1 MRPSVNQNNKSGSI
15 ASYAHLIIKV
25 DKESPAYASSL
36 QKGDRII
43 ECDGINVETE
53 NEKQIT
59 DRIFQAFVCAKQV
72 SLFVVD
78 PDTDNFFK
86 SKCIK
91 LHSMLP
97 IVQHI
102 TNSTDI

>member
-1 MRPSVNQNNKSGSI
+1 MSANREAKYQSF
-15 ASYAHLIIKV
+15 AHIVIRVEK
-25 DKESPAYASSL
+25 DSPAFVSNL

-43 ECDGINVETE
+43 ECDGINVEAE
-53 NEKQIT
+53 NEREIT
-59 DRIFQAFVCAKQV
+59 DRIYQAFISAKQIT
-72 SLFVVD
+72 LFVVD